1 LIGVFSTGVLFAALL
16 AVPTVLPSTP
26 VTIEVAHAKTA
37 VTTSAASVGALL
49 GEQHI
54 ALGPNDIVSPSVD
67 QPVPP
72 NGIVRV
78 TRVLIWERHEKR
90 SIAPRTVR
98 RYTFS
103 LKPGT
108 TKVLAKGSP
117 GERDV
122 EMRFEQHDDRDIR
135 ATVLASQLV
144 RKPHARVVAE
154 GISEYDALQRFAAYG
169 FARSSLIARS
179 AMTMVATAYTA
190 GCDGCDGMTAIG
202 QRAGHGIVAVDP
214 SVIPLGTRLFIPGYG
229 LAVAG
234 DTGGSIRGNRIDLG
248 FDSWRDAML
257 FGRRDI
263 TVYRLK

>member
-26 VTIEVAHAKTA
+26 VTIEMAHAKVA
-37 VTTSAASVGALL
+37 VTTTAANVGALL
-49 GEQHI
+49 TEEHI
-54 ALGPNDIVSPSVD
+54 ALGPNDLVSPAVD
-67 QPVPP
+67 QPVPA
-72 NGIVRV
+72 NGVVRV
-78 TRVLIWERHEKR
+78 TRVLIWERHEKHT
-90 SIAPRTVR
+90 IAPHTVHR
-98 RYTFS
+98 FTFS

-108 TKVLAKGSP
+108 TKILTKGAW

-122 EMRFEQHDDRDIR
+122 DVRFEQHDDQDIE
-135 ATVLASQLV
+135 ATVLTSRLV
-144 RKPHARVVAE
+144 KKPHVRVIAE

-169 FARSSLIARS
+169 VVRSSLLARS

-190 GCDGCDGMTAIG
+190 DCAGCGGMTAIG

-248 FDSWRDAML
+248 FDSWRDAMV
-257 FGRRDI
+257 FGRRDV

>member
-26 VTIEVAHAKTA
+26 VTIEVAHARTT
-37 VTTSAASVGALL
+37 VTTSADNVGALL
-49 GEQHI
+49 SEQHI
-54 ALGPNDIVSPSVD
+54 SLGPNDIVSPTVD
-67 QPVPP
+67 QPVPI
-72 NGIVRV
+72 NGTVHV
-78 TRVLIWERHEKR
+78 TRVLIWEKHENR
-90 SIAPRTVR
+90 AIAPRTIH
-98 RYTFS
+98 RYTFA

-108 TKVLAKGSP
+108 TKVLAKGSL
-117 GERDV
+117 GEREVDV
-122 EMRFEQHDDRDIR
+122 RFEQRDDRDIE
-135 ATVLASQLV
+135 ATVLASHLV
-144 RKPHARVVAE
+144 RKPHNRVVAQ

-169 FARSSLIARS
+169 VARSSLIARS

-190 GCDGCDGMTAIG
+190 SCDGCGGMTAIG
-202 QRAGHGIVAVDP
+202 ERAGHGIVAVDP

-257 FGRRDI
+257 FGRRDV